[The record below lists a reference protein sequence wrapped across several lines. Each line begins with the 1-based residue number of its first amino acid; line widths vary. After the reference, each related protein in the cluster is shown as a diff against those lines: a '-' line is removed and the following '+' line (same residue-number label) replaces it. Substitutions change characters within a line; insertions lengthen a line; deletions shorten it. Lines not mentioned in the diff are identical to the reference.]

1 MKATL
6 TVDCKLDLNGGSSNK
21 SMANATEENGFE
33 YRVNFTKKR
42 ERQSSSTLAS
52 INEVKWI
59 SEKEFEKIKKK

>member
-1 MKATL
+1 
-6 TVDCKLDLNGGSSNK
+6 
-21 SMANATEENGFE
+21 MANATEENGFE